1 MTNQETELGKIYI
14 LPKAIRTVARDAA
27 LQSYGVIGMAPANL
41 AEAVNKLFCKDAE
54 YGILVKSD
62 PDGFELTLNLV
73 IEYGLRI
80 RSVTDSVAET
90 VAYHVQKVMGVPV
103 KQVNVHVRGLRISN
117 PD

>member
-14 LPKAIRTVARDAA
+14 LPKAIRTVARNTA
-27 LQSYGVIGMAPANL
+27 LQSYGVIGMAPATL
-41 AEAVNKLFCKDAE
+41 GEAIYRLFCKDAE
-54 YGILVKSD
+54 YGILVKSA

-80 RSVTDSVAET
+80 RSVTDSVAEA

>member
-1 MTNQETELGKIYI
+1 MTNQETELGKVYI

-41 AEAVNKLFCKDAE
+41 AEAINKVFCKNAE
-54 YGILVKSD
+54 YGILVKSV
-62 PDGFELTLNLV
+62 PEGLELTLNLI

-80 RSVTDSVAET
+80 RTVTDSVAEA

>member
-1 MTNQETELGKIYI
+1 
-14 LPKAIRTVARDAA
+14 
-27 LQSYGVIGMAPANL
+27 
-41 AEAVNKLFCKDAE
+41 
-54 YGILVKSD
+54 
-62 PDGFELTLNLV
+62 V

-80 RSVTDSVAET
+80 RSVTDSVAEA

>member
-14 LPKAIRTVARDAA
+14 LPKAIRTVARNTA
-27 LQSYGVIGMAPANL
+27 LQSYGVIGMAPATL
-41 AEAVNKLFCKDAE
+41 GEAIYKLFCKDAE
-54 YGILVKSD
+54 YGILVKSA

-80 RSVTDSVAET
+80 RSVTDSVAEA